1 MHKQNQELRS
11 LDLIIQENSQKVIDD
26 FLSEN

>member
-1 MHKQNQELRS
+1 MNKQNQELRS
-11 LDLIIQENSQKVIDD
+11 LNLIIQENDQKVIDY